1 MLYSCR
7 SRINVPRDRRL
18 GKSSHLNVAV
28 SCREAKREL
37 ERFWFFE
44 PRRGFWSSTHRQVS
58 NP

>member
-28 SCREAKREL
+28 SCREADREL
-37 ERFWFFE
+37 ERFRFFE
-44 PRRGFWSSTHRQVS
+44 HRRGFWSSTHRQVS

>member
-18 GKSSHLNVAV
+18 GNLPTSMLQLVAET
-28 SCREAKREL
+28 RL
-37 ERFWFFE
+37 EQGFRYFE
-44 PRRGFWSSTHRQVS
+44 PEEKYFAVTHRLVS

>member
-28 SCREAKREL
+28 SCREADREL
-37 ERFWFFE
+37 ERVRFSSIGEVF
-44 PRRGFWSSTHRQVS
+44 GVSTHRQVS